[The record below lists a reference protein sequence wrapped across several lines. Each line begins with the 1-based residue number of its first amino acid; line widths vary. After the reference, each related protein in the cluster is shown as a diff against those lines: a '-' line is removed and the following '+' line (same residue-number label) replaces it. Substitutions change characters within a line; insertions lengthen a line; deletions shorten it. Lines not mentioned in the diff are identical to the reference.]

1 MDYDDDD
8 NGRDHQSLPA
18 SELALLASLAVVV
31 PPVADQISGRR
42 QAGVATICAALLAC
56 GGAAMLQSGGEW
68 FFRIEGVVLGMKTVG
83 GGGSYCR
90 RKSGCLQF
98 FVGLSTSRNIHR

>member
-1 MDYDDDD
+1 MSLASCSYLVLLSDSLFLLALSTATPTMGNDVDDK
-8 NGRDHQSLPA
+8 NGEKSLPA

-56 GGAAMLQSGGEW
+56 GGAAMLQSGGE
-68 FFRIEGVVLGMKTVG
+68 LLQDG
-83 GGGSYCR
+83 GEE
-90 RKSGCLQF
+90 F
-98 FVGLSTSRNIHR
+98 